1 MAYICLWLLL
11 GMCVLRT
18 IAGADRNATSGV
30 IDRIVE
36 TRPDVL
42 PHVSLPPSVNNT
54 WPPFDASRPEL
65 SPPTD
70 INPPVEFLGT
80 EVSHLNKTSMSAM
93 TTQTSN
99 ITQMHTSPATQE
111 PSLDT
116 DIVATSLPVQS
127 SSTAAAVATRSTM
140 PIPVSTVAVSKVGV
154 STVAVSK
161 VAVSTVAVS
170 VTVAK
175 KPNGNEH
182 NHEHVSIAVFL
193 AVPVCVG
200 LLISFFILFGK
211 YCRKKLRLDK
221 LRHQLMPMYSFDPAE
236 GEDWETELLTD
247 PRTQATTQQTTNTT
261 QSTTPKPTSQAEV
274 PQLRF
279 NYPAADV

>member
-1 MAYICLWLLL
+1 MANIFLGLLL
-11 GMCVLRT
+11 GMCVLST
-18 IAGADRNATSGV
+18 IAGADRNETGEV
-30 IDRIVE
+30 IDQIVE
-36 TRPDVL
+36 THPDVL
-42 PHVSLPPSVNNT
+42 PHVSLPPSLDNT
-54 WPPFDASRPEL
+54 WPPFDASGPDL
-65 SPPTD
+65 SPPPD

-80 EVSHLNKTSMSAM
+80 EVSHLNKTSMSTM

-99 ITQMHTSPATQE
+99 MSQMHTSPATQE

-116 DIVATSLPVQS
+116 EIVATSLPVQS
-127 SSTAAAVATRSTM
+127 SSTAAAIAMRSTMPSTM
-140 PIPVSTVAVSKVGV
+140 PIPVSTV
-154 STVAVSK
+154 TVSK

-211 YCRKKLRLDK
+211 YCRKKLR
-221 LRHQLMPMYSFDPAE
+221 
-236 GEDWETELLTD
+236 
-247 PRTQATTQQTTNTT
+247 
-261 QSTTPKPTSQAEV
+261 
-274 PQLRF
+274 
-279 NYPAADV
+279 

>member
-1 MAYICLWLLL
+1 MAYIFLGLLL
-11 GMCVLRT
+11 GMCVLST
-18 IAGADRNATSGV
+18 IAGADRNETSEV
-30 IDRIVE
+30 IDKIVE

-42 PHVSLPPSVNNT
+42 PHVSLPPSLDNT
-54 WPPFDASRPEL
+54 WPPFDASGPEL
-65 SPPTD
+65 SPPPD

-80 EVSHLNKTSMSAM
+80 EVSHMNKTSMSAM

-99 ITQMHTSPATQE
+99 MSHMHTSPATQE

-127 SSTAAAVATRSTM
+127 SSTVVAAKATRSTM

-154 STVAVSK
+154 STVV
-161 VAVSTVAVS
+161 VS

-211 YCRKKLRLDK
+211 YCRKKLR
-221 LRHQLMPMYSFDPAE
+221 
-236 GEDWETELLTD
+236 
-247 PRTQATTQQTTNTT
+247 
-261 QSTTPKPTSQAEV
+261 
-274 PQLRF
+274 
-279 NYPAADV
+279 